1 MSRISVNDL
10 SSFKQSKKRF
20 TVLTSYDS
28 LTASL
33 FDESGIPVLLVGD
46 SAANLVFGYDSTV
59 PITVEEMLPIVKA
72 VVRSTKNAMVVADL
86 PFGSY
91 QSSSTVALE
100 SATRFLKAGAHAVKL
115 EGGQRVASTVS
126 QLVESGIP
134 VMGHIGLTPQSVNV
148 LGGYKVQ
155 GRGEHAETLLQDAK
169 ALENAG
175 AFSIV
180 LEAIPRDLA
189 KQITKLILIPT
200 IGIGAGPDTDA
211 QVMVW
216 QDLVGLTPGPK
227 PKFVKPY
234 LNLRQDIE
242 KAIKDF
248 SKDVESGKYPDSDH
262 SYFWLFFL
270 IYVNNIDSKPLIL
283 FYLLPIL

>member
-10 SSFKQSKKRF
+10 SSLKQSKKRF

-28 LTASL
+28 LTSSL
-33 FDESGIPVLLVGD
+33 FDDSGIPVLLVGD

-72 VVRSTKNAMVVADL
+72 VARSTKNAMVVADM

-91 QSSSTVALE
+91 QTSTSLALE
-100 SATRFLKAGAHAVKL
+100 SATKFLKAGAQAVKL
-115 EGGQRVASTVS
+115 EGGQRVAETVS

-148 LGGYKVQ
+148 FGGYKVQ
-155 GRGEHAETLLQDAK
+155 GRGEQAAALLQDAK
-169 ALENAG
+169 ALEKAG

-180 LEAIPRDLA
+180 LEAIPSELA
-189 KQITKLILIPT
+189 KQITDSISIPT
-200 IGIGAGPDTDA
+200 IGIGAGSDTDA

-227 PKFVKPY
+227 PKFVKNY
-234 LNLRQDIE
+234 LNLREQVE
-242 KAIKDF
+242 RAVKDF
-248 SKDVESGKYPDSDH
+248 SSDVATGKYPDKDH
-262 SYFWLFFL
+262 SYE
-270 IYVNNIDSKPLIL
+270 
-283 FYLLPIL
+283 

>member
-72 VVRSTKNAMVVADL
+72 VARSTSKAMVVADM

-91 QSSSTVALE
+91 QSSPTAALE
-100 SATRFLKAGAHAVKL
+100 SATKFLKAGAHAVKL
-115 EGGQRVASTVS
+115 EGGQRVSSTVS
-126 QLVESGIP
+126 YLVESGIP

-148 LGGYKVQ
+148 FGGYKVQ
-155 GRGEHAETLLQDAK
+155 GRGEQADALRQDAK
-169 ALENAG
+169 SLENAG

-189 KQITKLILIPT
+189 KQITESVSIPT

-216 QDLVGLTPGPK
+216 QDLVGLTPGVK
-227 PKFVKPY
+227 PKFVKNY
-234 LNLRQDIE
+234 LNIRQDIE

-262 SYFWLFFL
+262 SY
-270 IYVNNIDSKPLIL
+270 D
-283 FYLLPIL
+283 

>member
-72 VVRSTKNAMVVADL
+72 VARSTKKAMVVADM

-91 QSSSTVALE
+91 QTSSTAALE
-100 SATRFLKAGAHAVKL
+100 SATSFLKAGAHAVKL
-115 EGGQRVASTVS
+115 EGGQRIVEAVKV
-126 QLVESGIP
+126 LVEAGIP

-148 LGGYKVQ
+148 FGGYKVQ
-155 GRGEHAETLLQDAK
+155 GRGEQAEQLLLDAK
-169 ALENAG
+169 FLEEAG

-180 LEAIPRDLA
+180 LEAIPSELA
-189 KQITKLILIPT
+189 KQITDSVSIPT
-200 IGIGAGPDTDA
+200 IGIGAGSNTDA

-227 PKFVKPY
+227 PKFVKNY
-234 LNLRQDIE
+234 LNLRQEIE
-242 KAIKDF
+242 KAVKDF
-248 SKDVESGKYPDSDH
+248 SSDVASEKYPDKDH
-262 SYFWLFFL
+262 SYE
-270 IYVNNIDSKPLIL
+270 
-283 FYLLPIL
+283 

>member
-1 MSRISVNDL
+1 MVMSRISVNDL

-72 VVRSTKNAMVVADL
+72 VARSTTKAMVVADM

-91 QSSSTVALE
+91 QSSSTAALE
-100 SATRFLKAGAHAVKL
+100 SATSFLKAGAQAVKL
-115 EGGQRVASTVS
+115 EGGLRVAETVS
-126 QLVESGIP
+126 HLVESGIP

-148 LGGYKVQ
+148 FGGYKVQ
-155 GRGEHAETLLQDAK
+155 GRGEQAEALLQDAK

-189 KQITKLILIPT
+189 KQITESISIPT

-234 LNLRQDIE
+234 LNLRQDFE

-262 SYFWLFFL
+262 SY
-270 IYVNNIDSKPLIL
+270 D
-283 FYLLPIL
+283 

>member
-1 MSRISVNDL
+1 MVMSRISVNDL

-59 PITVEEMLPIVKA
+59 PITVEEMLPIVTA
-72 VVRSTKNAMVVADL
+72 VARSTKNAMVVADM

-91 QSSSTVALE
+91 QSSSTAALE
-100 SATRFLKAGAHAVKL
+100 SATSFLKSGAQAVKL
-115 EGGQRVASTVS
+115 EGGLRVAKTVS
-126 QLVESGIP
+126 HLVESGIP

-148 LGGYKVQ
+148 FGGYKVQ
-155 GRGEHAETLLQDAK
+155 GRGEQAEALLQDAK

-189 KQITKLILIPT
+189 KQITESISIPT

-227 PKFVKPY
+227 PKFVKNY
-234 LNLRQDIE
+234 LNLREQVE
-242 KAIKDF
+242 KTVKEF
-248 SKDVESGKYPDSDH
+248 SSDVASGKYPDKDH
-262 SYFWLFFL
+262 SYE
-270 IYVNNIDSKPLIL
+270 
-283 FYLLPIL
+283 